1 MTEQTPPTPASQPT
15 GERRGG
21 LPGSALL
28 GAILVAVGIIYL
40 IGQVVDLDWG
50 GEVWPLYI
58 IGVGVIL
65 LALSLMQA
73 GATGLAVA
81 GGIVGMV
88 GLVLFYQE
96 WADHYETWAYAWPLV
111 APGGSGLGMLLHG
124 ARFGDAR
131 VARGGMW
138 QIVVALGIFAVG
150 FVFFEGVIG
159 LSGNAWG
166 LPEWVLPA
174 AIIGLGLLVLV
185 RAFTSRDEQP
195 LSEEP
200 PPGA

>member
-1 MTEQTPPTPASQPT
+1 MTEQTPGPASQPT

-21 LPGSALL
+21 VPGTALL

-50 GEVWPLYI
+50 VELWPLYI
-58 IGVGVIL
+58 IAAGVVL
-65 LALSLMQA
+65 LALGLMQPS
-73 GATGLAVA
+73 GVGLTVA

-96 WADHYETWAYAWPLV
+96 WADHYESWAYAWPLV
-111 APGGSGLGMLLHG
+111 APGGSGLGMVLHG
-124 ARFGDAR
+124 ARFRDAK
-131 VARGGMW
+131 VTRGGFW

-174 AIIGLGLLVLV
+174 AIIGLGLLILV
-185 RAFTSRDEQP
+185 RAITARDESP
-195 LSEEP
+195 ISDEP
-200 PPGA
+200 PAPG

>member
-1 MTEQTPPTPASQPT
+1 MTEQTPTPASQPT

-21 LPGSALL
+21 IPGSALL

-40 IGQVVDLDWG
+40 IGRVVDLDWG
-50 GEVWPLYI
+50 AELWPLYI
-58 IGVGVIL
+58 IGAGVIL
-65 LALSLMQA
+65 LALGLMQR
-73 GATGLAVA
+73 GAVGLAVA

-96 WADHYETWAYAWPLV
+96 WADHYESWAYAWPLV
-111 APGGSGLGMLLHG
+111 APGGSGLGMVLHG

-131 VARGGMW
+131 VTRGGFW

-174 AIIGLGLLVLV
+174 AIIGLGLLILV
-185 RAFTSRDEQP
+185 RAFTSG
-195 LSEEP
+195 EEP
-200 PPGA
+200 AASDEPPAAG

>member
-1 MTEQTPPTPASQPT
+1 MTEQTPTPASQPT

-21 LPGSALL
+21 IPGTALL

-40 IGQVVDLDWG
+40 IGRVVDLDWG
-50 GEVWPLYI
+50 AELWPLYI
-58 IGVGVIL
+58 IGAGVIL
-65 LALSLMQA
+65 LALGLMQR
-73 GATGLAVA
+73 GAVGLAVA

-96 WADHYETWAYAWPLV
+96 WADHYESWAYAWPLV
-111 APGGSGLGMLLHG
+111 APGGSGLGMVLHG
-124 ARFGDAR
+124 ARFGDAK
-131 VARGGMW
+131 VTRGGFW
-138 QIVVALGIFAVG
+138 QIVVAVGIFAVG

-174 AIIGLGLLVLV
+174 AIIGLGLLILV
-185 RAFTSRDEQP
+185 RAFTARDDAP
-195 LSEEP
+195 ISEEP
-200 PPGA
+200 PPGG